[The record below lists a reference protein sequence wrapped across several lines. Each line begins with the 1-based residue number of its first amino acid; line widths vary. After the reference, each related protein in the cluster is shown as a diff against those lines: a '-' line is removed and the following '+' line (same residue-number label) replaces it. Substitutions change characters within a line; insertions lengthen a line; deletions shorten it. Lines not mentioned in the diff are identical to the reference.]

1 MQRALDHSLTGAARL
16 TTAGKRTT
24 PERLTARGLLCAV
37 LLAATVVTGAVAS
50 VSITGFLVE
59 AGDDEI
65 FVNWETASEIDNL
78 GFYVWRSQSETTG
91 YVKVPLDAPSEQFI
105 PSTDEFGVGA
115 LYEFVDVQVS
125 PGIRYYYKVQDVPA
139 SGGSTMVG
147 PESAMIPL
155 PATVPPSATPTT
167 AAPTPAPIVR
177 FWADPA
183 QVVAGSCATVLWQT
197 DNVQEV
203 YFDGEAVTGEGAR
216 AFCPCA
222 AETHI
227 LRVRFRDGRWQDFT
241 VTIDVT
247 GTCGSGAGESPLV
260 TPAVTPTS
268 ASTSGLPTASIP
280 GPLPVVPQPT
290 PLARP
295 TRSLGSASGA
305 LPVSSPTP
313 DAAQAGGAVTGEAL
327 SPLPS
332 PTLVAPP
339 TRAPVSVP
347 GGAVMAEASPGP
359 GKLWVGLA
367 TALLLGS
374 GFVVGGLWLWKRSR

>member
-1 MQRALDHSLTGAARL
+1 MTGGCVGKCNVVLSRLGVSALVSS
-16 TTAGKRTT
+16 
-24 PERLTARGLLCAV
+24 
-37 LLAATVVTGAVAS
+37 LLAITIVAVALAAVTIS
-50 VSITGFLVE
+50 GFLVE

-65 FVNWETASEIDNL
+65 YVNWETASEIGNL

-91 YVKVPLDAPSEQFI
+91 YVKVPLDLPLEQFI
-105 PSTDEFGVGA
+105 PSIDEFGVGA
-115 LYEFVDVQVS
+115 LYEFVDVQVT

-147 PESAMIPL
+147 PESAMIPF
-155 PATVPPSATPTT
+155 PATATPTAT
-167 AAPTPAPIVR
+167 ATSVKPTPASGVQ
-177 FWADPA
+177 FWSDPA
-183 QVVAGSCATVLWQT
+183 QVVAGKCATVLWQT

-216 AFCPCA
+216 AFCPCV

-260 TPAVTPTS
+260 TPAVIPTS
-268 ASTSGLPTASIP
+268 VSTSGLPTASSI
-280 GPLPVVPQPT
+280 PT

-305 LPVSSPTP
+305 SPVGSPTP
-313 DAAQAGGAVTGEAL
+313 DAVLAGGAVAGAVL

-332 PTLVAPP
+332 PTLIASP
-339 TRAPVSVP
+339 THVLVTVP
-347 GGAVMAEASPGP
+347 GRAVMAEASPGP
-359 GKLWVGLA
+359 TRLWVGLA

-374 GFVVGGLWLWKRSR
+374 GFVIGGLWLWKHSR